1 MAIYIKCKF
10 CGKVCKP
17 SLSTPICKSCELIKF
32 PIEGS
37 KIVSEILS
45 TYHARIKQENF
56 DLVTTNKKIQL
67 NSLLE
72 RVKLSTTRTCL
83 RCQGTFIGHQCNT
96 CLQVAETAQREENQ
110 KRIQHKNDASE
121 ARVLKLK
128 RKEAAIAIAITNFE
142 CEERKV
148 AKTAHRNTPR
158 SKQISGGKHTAADIM
173 ELRTLQNHRCARCKV
188 DVQHGFHVD
197 HIMPLAL
204 GGSNTK
210 ENLQILCQK
219 CNLSKGAKHPD
230 IWNLDISKK

>member
-1 MAIYIKCKF
+1 MRHNTTIAYFPCVLIDILNKIKKFFLMAIYIKCKF

-96 CLQVAETAQREENQ
+96 CLQVAETAQREECVF
-110 KRIQHKNDASE
+110 RLI
-121 ARVLKLK
+121 
-128 RKEAAIAIAITNFE
+128 
-142 CEERKV
+142 
-148 AKTAHRNTPR
+148 
-158 SKQISGGKHTAADIM
+158 
-173 ELRTLQNHRCARCKV
+173 
-188 DVQHGFHVD
+188 
-197 HIMPLAL
+197 
-204 GGSNTK
+204 
-210 ENLQILCQK
+210 
-219 CNLSKGAKHPD
+219 
-230 IWNLDISKK
+230 